1 VHYIDLSSKFRLFTL
16 RNNFTLCYI
25 IIYIR
30 LQFDQVRQNG
40 LFQAYCFIYYLE
52 SIIRQLQRIT
62 NKVLEKFLVG
72 LLYSVSSVVS
82 ICRKHGRQLEERL
95 LVMLAVVLGYVCT

>member
-1 VHYIDLSSKFRLFTL
+1 MLYNYLY
-16 RNNFTLCYI
+16 NNYYNLTRFVKMDYFKHI
-25 IIYIR
+25 
-30 LQFDQVRQNG
+30 N
-40 LFQAYCFIYYLE
+40 FIYYLE

-82 ICRKHGRQLEERL
+82 ICRKHGRQLEERF

>member
-1 VHYIDLSSKFRLFTL
+1 MDYFKHI
-16 RNNFTLCYI
+16 N
-25 IIYIR
+25 
-30 LQFDQVRQNG
+30 
-40 LFQAYCFIYYLE
+40 FIYYLE

-82 ICRKHGRQLEERL
+82 ICTKHGRQLEERF
-95 LVMLAVVLGYVCT
+95 LVMLAVVLDYVCT